1 MGGRPLTCLQL
12 VATCVFGGCWLAV
25 SCVSLWFMPSETA
38 SRVKQQRLRRGM
50 TQQDLADSCRE
61 AGVSVDES
69 HISRIE
75 RGIYTPRPRLRAAL
89 ADLLGLDIND
99 FGQCPPPDEMTGSA
113 A

>member
-1 MGGRPLTCLQL
+1 
-12 VATCVFGGCWLAV
+12 
-25 SCVSLWFMPSETA
+25 MPSEVT
-38 SRVKQQRLRRGM
+38 SRVKQQRLRHGM
-50 TQQDLADSCRE
+50 TQQDLAEKCRA

-89 ADLLGLDIND
+89 ANLLDLDVEEIGLQ
-99 FGQCPPPDEMTGSA
+99 GCEPSRSA